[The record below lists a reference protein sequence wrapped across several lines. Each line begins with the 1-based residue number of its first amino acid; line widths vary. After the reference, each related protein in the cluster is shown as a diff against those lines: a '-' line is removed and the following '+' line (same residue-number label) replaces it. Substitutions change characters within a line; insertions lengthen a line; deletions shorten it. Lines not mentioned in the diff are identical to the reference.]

1 MIPAL
6 KRQPQALRVQMS
18 IAAQPHAVA
27 LEQLQ
32 YLRALVAVIF
42 RRIVQKAELFR
53 IARRLER
60 CFQPSQLPPEHLF
73 IVRPLLVL
81 LVEPAARSAQ
91 GGISVK

>member
-32 YLRALVAVIF
+32 DLRALVALIA
-42 RRIVQKAELFR
+42 RRIVQKAELLPL
-53 IARRLER
+53 ARRLQR
-60 CFQPSQLPPEHLF
+60 RLQPSKLPPEHLF
-73 IVRPLLVL
+73 VVRPLLVL